1 MRSFSERR
9 PCAPL
14 LAALCAA
21 LLTALGPSVSAQDPA
36 KTPARLSAAQRDF
49 GGVAYVSL
57 SQLADQLG
65 GTVLVANGGV
75 EVSLEGV
82 KAVALLNDPTVAAGQ
97 TRFPL
102 SHPIVGEQ
110 GAAFVA
116 LEDAAVFFQ
125 RAFGVNVT
133 LAGPAPAEAALLSPS
148 SPVEA
153 PLDEEDPAAL
163 LETVE
168 PVAPPAPAPE
178 ETPPALEPLTP
189 ASAPETAPGASPETA
204 PGQPAEAAPTV
215 DAQPP
220 AAGEPD
226 RPAMEVVITGP
237 VVSLVLDPG
246 HGGSDAGSAG
256 PGGLKEKDVT
266 LALAQ
271 RMAAKFSELSQVP
284 AALTRTEDR
293 TLTAGERAV
302 AQGVRPGA
310 LIVGVHIGASAA
322 ATPPVS
328 VLYPP
333 VRGEGG
339 DADGLAA
346 RAGDL
351 AAAFAASLLKAGL
364 PAVARSAPLRL
375 QTAAAVPCLLVE
387 CGSLA
392 TAGGEAALTDEA
404 ARAALADALATALAE
419 TLGEFNAREQ
429 TP

>member
-1 MRSFSERR
+1 
-9 PCAPL
+9 
-14 LAALCAA
+14 
-21 LLTALGPSVSAQDPA
+21 
-36 KTPARLSAAQRDF
+36 
-49 GGVAYVSL
+49 
-57 SQLADQLG
+57 
-65 GTVLVANGGV
+65 
-75 EVSLEGV
+75 
-82 KAVALLNDPTVAAGQ
+82 
-97 TRFPL
+97 
-102 SHPIVGEQ
+102 
-110 GAAFVA
+110 
-116 LEDAAVFFQ
+116 
-125 RAFGVNVT
+125 
-133 LAGPAPAEAALLSPS
+133 
-148 SPVEA
+148 
-153 PLDEEDPAAL
+153 
-163 LETVE
+163 
-168 PVAPPAPAPE
+168 
-178 ETPPALEPLTP
+178 
-189 ASAPETAPGASPETA
+189 
-204 PGQPAEAAPTV
+204 
-215 DAQPP
+215 
-220 AAGEPD
+220 
-226 RPAMEVVITGP
+226 MEVVITGP

-346 RAGDL
+346 RAADL
-351 AAAFAASLLKAGL
+351 AVAFAASLAKAGL